1 MRPTRLALPSLT
13 SMTSG
18 LSPRVSSSLDLLLL
32 FPDAQFVAA
41 PRIRCPL
48 VDSPPTDAAFPGKA
62 ADDTRHSLWPR
73 SQPRRKPR
81 GQRGW
86 TDRPTHF
93 QGQGEGGTNPVFRSV
108 STLVS
113 LPSSS
118 SADSIANRWTGEK
131 VALAMRSHNNIIPVF
146 SYFLC
151 TLQVYFVV
159 RNPLSKALYE

>member
-1 MRPTRLALPSLT
+1 MRPTRFALPSLT

-32 FPDAQFVAA
+32 FPDAQFVVA

-48 VDSPPTDAAFPGKA
+48 VDSPPADAAFPGKA

-86 TDRPTHF
+86 TDRPTDALP
-93 QGQGEGGTNPVFRSV
+93 GLSGGTNPVFRSALL
-108 STLVS
+108 SPLLS
-113 LPSSS
+113 LFLRRRQLTPSPIDGQEKRLRC
-118 SADSIANRWTGEK
+118 AIILCEAIIYQCFYTFLFFASIFCCTE
-131 VALAMRSHNNIIPVF
+131 SHI
-146 SYFLC
+146 
-151 TLQVYFVV
+151 
-159 RNPLSKALYE
+159 

>member
-1 MRPTRLALPSLT
+1 MSCTEEESPELRPTRFAFPSLT

-32 FPDAQFVAA
+32 FPDAQFVVV

-48 VDSPPTDAAFPGKA
+48 VDSPPADAAFPGKA
-62 ADDTRHSLWPR
+62 ADDTRHSPWPR

-86 TDRPTHF
+86 TDRPTDALP
-93 QGQGEGGTNPVFRSV
+93 GPMGGTNPVFRSSL

-113 LPSSS
+113 LPLSS
-118 SADSIANRWTGEK
+118 SADFIANRWIGEK
-131 VALAMRSHNNIIPVF
+131 VALAFFAKP
-146 SYFLC
+146 
-151 TLQVYFVV
+151 
-159 RNPLSKALYE
+159 